1 MASVRVLTGA
11 VAFMIFVLIA
21 SIRRVDLNLIFFFGL
36 IIYFLF
42 YLLGA
47 VVSRLLSQINEEV
60 ELKPVTDE
68 DKKTDYEK
76 ELVRELDF
84 QQGAELPSFD

>member
-1 MASVRVLTGA
+1 
-11 VAFMIFVLIA
+11 MIFVLIA